1 MISRL
6 FKILFLTIAYTT
18 FFSIN
23 LIAQEIEIE
32 YLRSNAYKQGN
43 ANFELVKGNTLSLGI
58 SAEPCFGKV
67 TIQDIDLS
75 FGLFTV
81 LIDNSLLDEIE
92 IYKDSSMKR
101 LIYRGGQIYPS
112 SLDNTG
118 YSFQLANID
127 GRATF
132 YFKIKS
138 DEQLIFP
145 IQIHYDYLDL
155 IKQEVQKR
163 SFYFFYLGIMIVMI
177 LYNIFIFIT
186 VRDKTY
192 LKYVAYV
199 GAVLLTQMV
208 ISGYADKYF
217 WPSNGELSRIMSSL
231 IPILSGLATIW
242 FSVDFIRTKDYSPK
256 VHSALKFFAV
266 LYVVS
271 GIFVFSNYAF
281 IGQLLIN
288 FNASCALILV
298 PASIAAVQNGYKP
311 AKFYLFAWSFFL
323 IGVTLY
329 ALRNFGVLQFSPITN
344 YAMPIGSAIE
354 AILLSLALADRI
366 NILKREK
373 EASQMQAISMME
385 ENQRL
390 IHEQKS
396 ILEQEVNLRTA
407 ELQSSKNN
415 LEKTVH
421 DLQLT
426 QKQLVESEKLAS
438 LGQMTAGIAHEINNP
453 VNFVRSNVQ
462 PLKRDVEELLEIINE
477 FKTPTNPQDLPEKWE
492 ALLKR
497 YKELD
502 IDYLQ
507 KEIYQLLNGI
517 DEGSK
522 RTADIVRS
530 LRVFS
535 RMDRDVLV
543 MADINE
549 CISSTLMVMKNITS
563 KEATVI
569 TELDL
574 TLPQV
579 LCFPGKL
586 NQVLMNLI
594 SNAVHATKMDNR
606 GINQRLVTVKTAILD
621 DKIQIVVKDNGS
633 GMKDEVRK
641 KIFDPFFTTKQVG
654 EGTGLGLSIVLGIVH
669 EHGGEINV
677 ESEWGLGT
685 SFIITLPLSPKPMN
699 HE

>member
-1 MISRL
+1 MNLRYKYWLS
-6 FKILFLTIAYTT
+6 LFL
-18 FFSIN
+18 
-23 LIAQEIEIE
+23 LILLSSLRSSSQEIKIF
-32 YLRSNAYKQGN
+32 YSRTSLANQNTAFLDTIDGN
-43 ANFELVKGNTLSLGI
+43 VLSLGI
-58 SAEPCFGKV
+58 AGSPCFGKV
-67 TIQDIDLS
+67 EISNLDIS
-75 FGLFTV
+75 IGIFTV
-81 LIDNSLLDEIE
+81 LIDNSLLDEVE
-92 IYKDSSMKR
+92 IYKDSNFKK
-101 LIYRGGQIYPS
+101 LVYRGGQSHPS
-112 SLDNTG
+112 KFDNSG
-118 YSFQLANID
+118 YSFQLPNID
-127 GRATF
+127 GTSRF

-138 DEQLIFP
+138 DEQLILP
-145 IQIHYDYLDL
+145 IQIHYDYLDF
-155 IKQEVQKR
+155 IKQEIQKR
-163 SFYFFYLGIMIVMI
+163 SFYFFYLGVMIVMI

-199 GAVLLTQMV
+199 GSVLLTQLV

-217 WPSNGELSRIMSSL
+217 WFNNGELCRIMSSF
-231 IPILSGLATIW
+231 IPILSGLTTVW
-242 FSVDFIRTKDYSPK
+242 FSIDFIKTREYSPK
-256 VHSALKFFAV
+256 LNRV
-266 LYVVS
+266 LNLFVGLYIIS
-271 GIFVFSNYAF
+271 LLFIFSEYAY
-281 IGQLLIN
+281 IGQLIIN
-288 FNASCALILV
+288 FNASCALILI
-298 PASIAAVQNGYKP
+298 PASLNAIRGGYKP

-323 IGVTLY
+323 VGVTLY
-329 ALRNFGVLQFSPITN
+329 ALRNLGFLPFNALTN
-344 YAMPIGSAIE
+344 YALPIGSAIE

-373 EASQMQAISMME
+373 EASQAQAILMME

-390 IHEQKS
+390 IHQQNNM
-396 ILEQEVNLRTA
+396 LENEVQTRTS
-407 ELQSSKNN
+407 ELQESNAN

-421 DLQLT
+421 NLQLT

-462 PLKRDVEELLEIINE
+462 PLKRDVDELLEVINE
-477 FKTPTNPQDLPEKWE
+477 LNENVPPDQLPQKWQKM
-492 ALLKR
+492 LDK

-507 KEIYQLLNGI
+507 QEIHQLLQGI

-522 RTADIVRS
+522 RTAEIVRS

-549 CISSTLMVMKNITS
+549 CIQSTLMVMKNVTS
-563 KEATVI
+563 KESTVI
-569 TELDL
+569 TELDEK
-574 TLPQV
+574 LPNV

-606 GINQRLVTVKTAILD
+606 LAADRKVWVKTISAGEN
-621 DKIQIVVKDNGS
+621 IQIVIQDNGS
-633 GMKDEVRK
+633 GMKEEVRK

-669 EHGGEINV
+669 EHGGEIIV
-677 ESEWGLGT
+677 ESEWGKGS
-685 SFIITLPLSPKPMN
+685 SFIITLPKSPKITN
-699 HE
+699 A

>member
-1 MISRL
+1 MIFKLTRGIVILTLLYLTSLNTTGQEVVIQYKRVNSFSDENTKLETSR
-6 FKILFLTIAYTT
+6 
-18 FFSIN
+18 
-23 LIAQEIEIE
+23 
-32 YLRSNAYKQGN
+32 GN
-43 ANFELVKGNTLSLGI
+43 ILSLGI
-58 SAEPCFGKV
+58 SSTPCFGKV
-67 TIQDIDLS
+67 TIKSLDLS

-92 IYKDSSMKR
+92 IYKDSTLKR
-101 LIYRGGQIYPS
+101 LIYRGGQIHPS
-112 SLDNTG
+112 TLDNTG
-118 YSFQLANID
+118 YSFQLPNLD
-127 GRATF
+127 GNATF
-132 YFKIKS
+132 YFRIKS

-145 IQIHYDYLDL
+145 IQIHYDYLDF
-155 IKQEVQKR
+155 IKQEIQKR

-192 LKYVAYV
+192 LKYVSYV
-199 GAVLLTQMV
+199 GTVLLTQMV

-217 WPSNGELSRIMSSL
+217 WPNNGELSRVMSSL

-242 FSVDFIRTKDYSPK
+242 FSVDFIRTKLYSPQ
-256 VHSALKFFAV
+256 VHKALMLFAV
-266 LYVVS
+266 LYFIAS
-271 GIFVFSNYAF
+271 FFIFSDYAF
-281 IGQLLIN
+281 IGQLIIN

-298 PASIAAVQNGYKP
+298 IASISGVRNGYKP

-323 IGVTLY
+323 VGVTLY
-329 ALRNFGVLQFSPITN
+329 ALRNFGVLQFSSFTN
-344 YAMPIGSAIE
+344 YALPIGSAIE

-373 EASQMQAISMME
+373 EASQLQAIAMME

-390 IHEQKS
+390 IHEQKDL
-396 ILEQEVNLRTA
+396 LEIEVNLRTA
-407 ELQSSKNN
+407 ELQASKSS
-415 LEKTVH
+415 LENTVH

-462 PLKRDVEELLEIINE
+462 PLKRDVDELLEIINE
-477 FKTPTNPQDLPEKWE
+477 FKNPVAPQDLPAKWE
-492 ALLKR
+492 LLLKR
-497 YKELD
+497 YQELD

-507 KEIYQLLNGI
+507 KEIHQLLNGI

-543 MADINE
+543 LADVNE

-569 TELDL
+569 TELEPK
-574 TLPQV
+574 LPRIM
-579 LCFPGKL
+579 CFPGKL

-594 SNAVHATKMDNR
+594 SNAVHATRMDNR
-606 GINQRLVTVKTAILD
+606 NMAERIVSVKTSSIN
-621 DKIQIVVKDNGS
+621 DKIQIVVKDNGT

-677 ESEWGLGT
+677 ESDWGSGT
-685 SFIITLPLSPKPMN
+685 SFIITLPLSPQPMN

>member
-1 MISRL
+1 MKYFLFYSFLILSCIANAQKISVYQGRQSNIDYISKDLSNFRLSQSQIINFGLTDSSRVIMITENVSSQ
-6 FKILFLTIAYTT
+6 ILVSVDNPTIDSVS
-18 FFSIN
+18 FFSVYHKIVNPLKMEDLGYSKVLENN
-23 LIAQEIEIE
+23 LGFDTILVRVKSSTQLVIPLSFNFRKNIVSNNNEIE
-32 YLRSNAYKQGN
+32 
-43 ANFELVKGNTLSLGI
+43 NF
-58 SAEPCFGKV
+58 
-67 TIQDIDLS
+67 
-75 FGLFTV
+75 
-81 LIDNSLLDEIE
+81 
-92 IYKDSSMKR
+92 
-101 LIYRGGQIYPS
+101 
-112 SLDNTG
+112 
-118 YSFQLANID
+118 
-127 GRATF
+127 
-132 YFKIKS
+132 
-138 DEQLIFP
+138 
-145 IQIHYDYLDL
+145 
-155 IKQEVQKR
+155 
-163 SFYFFYLGIMIVMI
+163 FFFFIGIMISVL
-177 LYNIFIFIT
+177 LYNFFIFLSTRDFIYLRYVIFIFFIGLTQLILYGQIT
-186 VRDKTY
+186 RGLNGMLGFGYYWVQ
-192 LKYVAYV
+192 VV
-199 GAVLLTQMV
+199 GA
-208 ISGYADKYF
+208 
-217 WPSNGELSRIMSSL
+217 
-231 IPILSGLATIW
+231 LSGIVTI
-242 FSVDFIRTKDYSPK
+242 
-256 VHSALKFFAV
+256 
-266 LYVVS
+266 
-271 GIFVFSNYAF
+271 VFSRSFLRLKENSNWIYRITNVSLLSYIIILVFIVFDNALIAYQMININASLSILLLVGAF
-281 IGQLLIN
+281 ISLRKGFRSAIY
-288 FNASCALILV
+288 FIVAFST
-298 PASIAAVQNGYKP
+298 
-311 AKFYLFAWSFFL
+311 FL
-323 IGVTLY
+323 IGVTIFALKDFGLIEYNLFSKY
-329 ALRNFGVLQFSPITN
+329 AL
-344 YAMPIGSAIE
+344 PIGVIIE

-407 ELQSSKNN
+407 ELQASKNN

-462 PLKRDVEELLEIINE
+462 PLKRDVDELLEIINE
-477 FKTPTNPQDLPEKWE
+477 FKNPIDPKDLPTKWE
-492 ALLKR
+492 FLLKR
-497 YKELD
+497 YQELD

-507 KEIYQLLNGI
+507 KEIHQLLNGI

-543 MADINE
+543 LADVNE

-569 TELDL
+569 TELE
-574 TLPQV
+574 THLPQIM
-579 LCFPGKL
+579 CFPGKL

-606 GINQRLVTVKTAILD
+606 SIGDRLVTVKTSAHEN
-621 DKIQIVVKDNGS
+621 KIQIVVKDNGS

-677 ESEWGLGT
+677 ESEWGVGT
-685 SFIITLPLSPKPMN
+685 SFIITLPMSPQPMN

>member
-1 MISRL
+1 V
-6 FKILFLTIAYTT
+6 A
-18 FFSIN
+18 FS
-23 LIAQEIEIE
+23 
-32 YLRSNAYKQGN
+32 
-43 ANFELVKGNTLSLGI
+43 T
-58 SAEPCFGKV
+58 
-67 TIQDIDLS
+67 
-75 FGLFTV
+75 
-81 LIDNSLLDEIE
+81 
-92 IYKDSSMKR
+92 
-101 LIYRGGQIYPS
+101 
-112 SLDNTG
+112 
-118 YSFQLANID
+118 
-127 GRATF
+127 
-132 YFKIKS
+132 
-138 DEQLIFP
+138 
-145 IQIHYDYLDL
+145 
-155 IKQEVQKR
+155 
-163 SFYFFYLGIMIVMI
+163 
-177 LYNIFIFIT
+177 
-186 VRDKTY
+186 
-192 LKYVAYV
+192 
-199 GAVLLTQMV
+199 
-208 ISGYADKYF
+208 
-217 WPSNGELSRIMSSL
+217 
-231 IPILSGLATIW
+231 
-242 FSVDFIRTKDYSPK
+242 
-256 VHSALKFFAV
+256 
-266 LYVVS
+266 
-271 GIFVFSNYAF
+271 
-281 IGQLLIN
+281 
-288 FNASCALILV
+288 
-298 PASIAAVQNGYKP
+298 
-311 AKFYLFAWSFFL
+311 FL
-323 IGVTLY
+323 IGVTIFALKDFGLIEYNLFSKY
-329 ALRNFGVLQFSPITN
+329 AL
-344 YAMPIGSAIE
+344 PIGVIIE

-407 ELQSSKNN
+407 ELQASKNN

-462 PLKRDVEELLEIINE
+462 PLKRDVDELLEIINE
-477 FKTPTNPQDLPEKWE
+477 FKNPIDPKDLPTKWE
-492 ALLKR
+492 FLLKR
-497 YKELD
+497 YQELD

-507 KEIYQLLNGI
+507 KEIHQLLNGI

-543 MADINE
+543 LADVNE

-569 TELDL
+569 TELE
-574 TLPQV
+574 THLPQIM
-579 LCFPGKL
+579 CFPGKL

-606 GINQRLVTVKTAILD
+606 SIGDRLVTVKTSAHES
-621 DKIQIVVKDNGS
+621 KIQIVVKDNGS

-677 ESEWGLGT
+677 ESEWGVGT
-685 SFIITLPLSPKPMN
+685 SFIITLPMSPQPMN

>member
-1 MISRL
+1 MKYFLFYSFLILSCIANAQKISVYQGRQSNIDHISKDLSNFRLSQSQIINFGLTDSSRVIMITENVSSQ
-6 FKILFLTIAYTT
+6 ILVSVDNPTIDSVS
-18 FFSIN
+18 FFSVYHKIVNPLKMEDLGYSKVLENN
-23 LIAQEIEIE
+23 LGFDTILVRVKSSTQLVIPLSFNFRKNIVSNNNEIE
-32 YLRSNAYKQGN
+32 
-43 ANFELVKGNTLSLGI
+43 NF
-58 SAEPCFGKV
+58 
-67 TIQDIDLS
+67 
-75 FGLFTV
+75 
-81 LIDNSLLDEIE
+81 
-92 IYKDSSMKR
+92 
-101 LIYRGGQIYPS
+101 
-112 SLDNTG
+112 
-118 YSFQLANID
+118 
-127 GRATF
+127 
-132 YFKIKS
+132 
-138 DEQLIFP
+138 
-145 IQIHYDYLDL
+145 
-155 IKQEVQKR
+155 
-163 SFYFFYLGIMIVMI
+163 FFFFIGIMISVL
-177 LYNIFIFIT
+177 LYNFFIFLSTRDFIYLRYVIFIFFIGLTQLILYGQIT
-186 VRDKTY
+186 RGLNGMLGFGYYWVQ
-192 LKYVAYV
+192 VV
-199 GAVLLTQMV
+199 GA
-208 ISGYADKYF
+208 
-217 WPSNGELSRIMSSL
+217 
-231 IPILSGLATIW
+231 LSGIVTI
-242 FSVDFIRTKDYSPK
+242 
-256 VHSALKFFAV
+256 
-266 LYVVS
+266 
-271 GIFVFSNYAF
+271 VFSRSFLRLKENANWIYRITDVSLLSYIIILVFIVFDNALIAYQMININASLSILLLVGAF
-281 IGQLLIN
+281 ISLRKGFRSAIY
-288 FNASCALILV
+288 FIVAFST
-298 PASIAAVQNGYKP
+298 
-311 AKFYLFAWSFFL
+311 FL
-323 IGVTLY
+323 IGVTIFALKDFGLIEYNLFSKY
-329 ALRNFGVLQFSPITN
+329 AL
-344 YAMPIGSAIE
+344 PIGVIIE

-396 ILEQEVNLRTA
+396 ILKQEVNLRTA
-407 ELQSSKNN
+407 ELQASKNN

-462 PLKRDVEELLEIINE
+462 PLKRDVDELLEIINE
-477 FKTPTNPQDLPEKWE
+477 FKNPIDTKDLPTKWE
-492 ALLKR
+492 FLMKR
-497 YKELD
+497 YQELD

-507 KEIYQLLNGI
+507 KEIHQLLNGI

-543 MADINE
+543 LADVNE

-569 TELDL
+569 TELE
-574 TLPQV
+574 THLPQIM
-579 LCFPGKL
+579 CFPGKL

-606 GINQRLVTVKTAILD
+606 GIGDRLVTVKTSAQEN
-621 DKIQIVVKDNGS
+621 KIQIVVKDNGS

-677 ESEWGLGT
+677 ESEWGVGT
-685 SFIITLPLSPKPMN
+685 SFIITLPMSPQPMN

>member
-1 MISRL
+1 MIFRL
-6 FKILFLTIAYTT
+6 FRNVVFILFYILCYSNRTDG
-18 FFSIN
+18 
-23 LIAQEIEIE
+23 QEINIE
-32 YLRSNAYKQGN
+32 YKRSNTYN
-43 ANFELVKGNTLSLGI
+43 DNPTNLETVKGNILSLGI
-58 SAEPCFGKV
+58 SSKPCFGKV
-67 TIQDIDLS
+67 TISSIDLS

-92 IYKDSSMKR
+92 IYKDSAMSK
-101 LIYRGGQIYPS
+101 LIYRGGQIHPS
-112 SLDNTG
+112 TLDNTG

-127 GRATF
+127 GHAIF

-145 IQIHYDYLDL
+145 IQIHYDYLDF
-155 IKQEVQKR
+155 IKQESQKR
-163 SFYFFYLGIMIVMI
+163 SFYFFYLGVMIVMI

-192 LKYVAYV
+192 LKYVSYV
-199 GAVLLTQMV
+199 GTVLLTQMV

-217 WPSNGELSRIMSSL
+217 WPANGELSRIMSSL

-242 FSVDFIRTKDYSPK
+242 FSVDFIRTKEYSPK
-256 VHSALKFFAV
+256 VHKALMFFA
-266 LYVVS
+266 LIYLFS
-271 GIFVFSNYAF
+271 IFFVFSEFAF

-298 PASIAAVQNGYKP
+298 IASISAIRNGYKP

-323 IGVTLY
+323 FGVTLY
-329 ALRNFGVLQFSPITN
+329 ALRNFGVLQFSPFTN
-344 YAMPIGSAIE
+344 YALPIGSAIE

-373 EASQMQAISMME
+373 EASQIQAMSMME

-390 IHEQKS
+390 VHEQKS
-396 ILEQEVNLRTA
+396 ILEQEVNLRTS
-407 ELQSSKNN
+407 ELQASKNS

-462 PLKRDVEELLEIINE
+462 PLKRDVDELLEIINE
-477 FKTPTNPQDLPEKWE
+477 FKNPVDPKDLPAKWDF
-492 ALLKR
+492 LLKR
-497 YKELD
+497 YQELD

-507 KEIYQLLNGI
+507 KEIHQLLNGI

-543 MADINE
+543 LADVNE

-569 TELDL
+569 TELEPQ
-574 TLPQV
+574 LPQIM
-579 LCFPGKL
+579 CFPGKL

-594 SNAVHATKMDNR
+594 SNAVHATKMENR
-606 GINQRLVTVKTAILD
+606 GVNDRLVTVKTVTHN

-677 ESEWGLGT
+677 ESEWGTGT
-685 SFIITLPLSPKPMN
+685 SFIITLPMSPQPMN